1 MAGRLSK
8 ISLYLFKVFDLY
20 VGFRVQQVTGRNQS
34 LVLIPRICQESQ

>member
-34 LVLIPRICQESQ
+34 LVIPRICQESQ